1 MPCTEAQKRANA
13 AYNRRQDNIMLRP
26 DKAEGAEIRAR
37 AAEKGQTLQQ
47 YLLEAYRAYS
57 SGQRPQSAKGESYVL
72 RLPRTEVDEIAR
84 QKGVEP
90 AQLLREVAESVL
102 G

>member
-13 AYNRRQDNIMLRP
+13 AYNRRKDNIMLRP
-26 DKAEGAEIRAR
+26 DKAEGEEIRAR
-37 AAEKGQTLQQ
+37 AAEKGQTLQR

-57 SGQRPQSAKGESYVL
+57 SGKRPKSAKGENYVL
-72 RLPRTEVDEIAR
+72 RLPRAEVDEIAR
-84 QKGVEP
+84 KKGVEP

-102 G
+102 A

>member
-37 AAEKGQTLQQ
+37 AAEKGQTV
-47 YLLEAYRAYS
+47 
-57 SGQRPQSAKGESYVL
+57 QR
-72 RLPRTEVDEIAR
+72 TC
-84 QKGVEP
+84 
-90 AQLLREVAESVL
+90 
-102 G
+102 